1 MNFEDEALRESE
13 EGAMDNDA
21 EEAPRDLEG
30 APLPQQPPGHVAP
43 EVVPNKPVA
52 EVPPLPVVVDALKQI
67 LAELDVKT
75 TNFGQVRRALAAR
88 LFVTEA
94 ALEPWRQQLASVSGA
109 MSVFTSQA
117 VSTAHESISVRVVKV
132 EVDSV
137 CFLLVEVH
145 FPDGPRCSK

>member
-13 EGAMDNDA
+13 EEAMDNDA

-75 TNFGQVRRALAAR
+75 RTLDRCVVRWPRVYVLLRQLLNLGVSSWR
-88 LFVTEA
+88 LCLV
-94 ALEPWRQQLASVSGA
+94 LCLCLRLWLSVA
-109 MSVFTSQA
+109 
-117 VSTAHESISVRVVKV
+117 TAHESMW
-132 EVDSV
+132 
-137 CFLLVEVH
+137 
-145 FPDGPRCSK
+145 

>member
-1 MNFEDEALRESE
+1 MNFEDEEALREAE
-13 EGAMDNDA
+13 EGAMDNEA
-21 EEAPRDLEG
+21 EEALRDLEG

-52 EVPPLPVVVDALKQI
+52 EVPPLPVVVDPLKQI

-88 LFVTEA
+88 LCVTEA

-117 VSTAHESISVRVVKV
+117 VCGDRPRVN
-132 EVDSV
+132 
-137 CFLLVEVH
+137 
-145 FPDGPRCSK
+145 